1 MKGEKEKRQYIEEK
15 GNKLIVKKAYE
26 NNNDGSYWI
35 IVSFNSNST
44 ETIHSRTMSMQLFVK
59 GGEIV
64 NRTITI
70 QELPYIL
77 SVSSHKYIGD
87 VYEDA
92 SRIQIN
98 YKNENAINE
107 KERNK
112 HDEIELD
119 NFTLNEKGE
128 NVRNILTKE
137 KEQEAVKSLLEMN
150 NIFIDTNALI
160 KLFQVDLDYI
170 KRLAKEEEEKET
182 DYLHYKEFEDSINKV
197 FASKRTLII
206 AHYTKK

>member
-1 MKGEKEKRQYIEEK
+1 MQYIEEK

-44 ETIHSRTMSMQLFVK
+44 ETMHSRTMSMQLFVK

-92 SRIQIN
+92 SRIQID

-107 KERNK
+107 KERKK

-137 KEQEAVKSLLEMN
+137 KEQEAVKSLLEIN

-170 KRLAKEEEEKET
+170 KRLAKEEEKET

-197 FASKRTLII
+197 FAPKRTLSI
-206 AHYTKK
+206 ARYTKK

>member
-1 MKGEKEKRQYIEEK
+1 MQYIEEK
-15 GNKLIVKKAYE
+15 GNKLIVKKSYE

-44 ETIHSRTMSMQLFVK
+44 ETMHSRTMSMQLFVK

-92 SRIQIN
+92 SRVQID
-98 YKNENAINE
+98 YKNENAINK

-137 KEQEAVKSLLEMN
+137 KEQEAIKSLLEIN

-170 KRLAKEEEEKET
+170 KRLAKEEEKET

-197 FASKRTLII
+197 FASKRTLSI
-206 AHYTKK
+206 ARYTKK